1 MNPAR
6 AREIVGNFSKQVLVI
21 GDVMLDRFVWG
32 DVNRFS
38 PEAPSCPVLDGSRE
52 ETMLGGA
59 GNAAANLGA
68 LGAKCVRLVGL
79 IGRDVAGRD
88 IELLC
93 PPKSPGPVP
102 GRRFLCCRRAFE
114 LERAFEGVDNQSVK
128 SPSRITTVKTRF
140 VSQAD
145 DVHLL
150 RCDTEDTTPATKRE
164 FALLSHPIR
173 EWSSVVSG
181 IVIADY
187 GKGVVTPDLLRLV
200 AMLGEE
206 RSIPVFIDPKK
217 DHWEHFRG
225 AEVVK
230 PNEVEAYAALGIK
243 PGSCP
248 IEDVGDRLLK
258 YTRAKAVIITRGQD
272 GMSLFTQG
280 GECLTSAP
288 TPVKAVDVS
297 GAGDTAMSAL
307 SLSRIAGATW
317 EEAMELANTA
327 SGVAVTKSGTS
338 TVSKDELLSR
348 YGEENA

>member
-32 DVNRFS
+32 DVNRSS

-59 GNAAANLGA
+59 GNAASNIGA

-79 IGRDVAGRD
+79 IGWDAAGRD
-88 IELLC
+88 IELMC
-93 PPKSPGPVP
+93 PPALGDFLRTGQSPI
-102 GRRFLCCRRAFE
+102 
-114 LERAFEGVDNQSVK
+114 DNQSVK

-140 VSQAD
+140 VSRAD

-164 FALLSHPIR
+164 FDLLSHPIR
-173 EWSSVVSG
+173 QWSSVVSG

-206 RSIPVFIDPKK
+206 RSIPVFIDPKR
-217 DHWEHFRG
+217 DYWEHFRG
-225 AEVVK
+225 AEIVK
-230 PNEVEAYAALGIK
+230 PNEIEAYAALGLK

-258 YTRAKAVIITRGQD
+258 YTRAKAVIITRGQE
-272 GMSLFTQG
+272 GMSLFTQD
-280 GECLTSAP
+280 GEYITAVPAP
-288 TPVKAVDVS
+288 VEAIDVS

-307 SLSRIAGATW
+307 SLARIAGATW

-327 SGVAVTKSGTS
+327 SGIAVTKSGTS

>member
-1 MNPAR
+1 
-6 AREIVGNFSKQVLVI
+6 
-21 GDVMLDRFVWG
+21 
-32 DVNRFS
+32 
-38 PEAPSCPVLDGSRE
+38 
-52 ETMLGGA
+52 
-59 GNAAANLGA
+59 
-68 LGAKCVRLVGL
+68 VRLVGL
-79 IGRDVAGRD
+79 IGHDEQGRD
-88 IELLC
+88 IEVMMRDALRDHH
-93 PPKSPGPVP
+93 SP
-102 GRRFLCCRRAFE
+102 
-114 LERAFEGVDNQSVK
+114 VDNQLVK
-128 SPSRITTVKTRF
+128 SPSRITTAKTRF

-150 RCDTEDTTPATKRE
+150 RFDREETTPASKSE
-164 FALLSHPIR
+164 FEALSYPIR
-173 EWSSVVSG
+173 QWSSVVSG
-181 IVIADY
+181 IVIEDY

-200 AMLGEE
+200 SMLGEE
-206 RSIPVFIDPKK
+206 RNIPVFIDPKK

-230 PNEVEAYAALGIK
+230 PNEVEAYAALGLK

-258 YTRAKAVIITRGQD
+258 YTRAKAVIITRGQE
-272 GMSLFTQG
+272 GMTLFTKE
-280 GECLTSAP
+280 GECITAVP
-288 TPVKAVDVS
+288 TPVEAIDVS

-327 SGVAVTKSGTS
+327 SGIAVTKSGTS

>member
-1 MNPAR
+1 MNSAR
-6 AREIVGNFSKQVLVI
+6 AHEIVGNFFKQVLVV
-21 GDVMLDRFVWG
+21 GDVMLDRFIRG

-38 PEAPSCPVLDGSRE
+38 PEAPSCPVLDLACE

-59 GNAAANLGA
+59 GNAATNLGA

-79 IGRDVAGRD
+79 VGYDDPGAEIFRMLQGHSQILSGAHGTKPFR
-88 IELLC
+88 EE
-93 PPKSPGPVP
+93 SPVDNNLVRAP
-102 GRRFLCCRRAFE
+102 GR
-114 LERAFEGVDNQSVK
+114 
-128 SPSRITTVKTRF
+128 PTTTKTRF
-140 VSQAD
+140 VSHAD

-150 RCDTEDTTPATKRE
+150 RVDQEDTSPASKRLFE
-164 FALLSHPIR
+164 SLSHQIR
-173 EWSSVVSG
+173 QWSSVVSG
-181 IVIADY
+181 IVVEDY

-200 AMLGEE
+200 LMLGEE
-206 RSIPVFIDPKK
+206 RNIPVFIDPKK

-258 YTRAKAVIITRGQD
+258 YTRAKAVIITRGQE
-272 GMSLFTQG
+272 GMSLFTQD
-280 GECLTSAP
+280 GECITAVP
-288 TPVKAVDVS
+288 DPVESVDVS

-327 SGVAVTKSGTS
+327 SGIAVTKPGTS

>member
-6 AREIVGNFSKQVLVI
+6 AHEIVGNFSKQVLVI
-21 GDVMLDRFVWG
+21 GDIMLDRFVWG

-38 PEAPSCPVLDGSRE
+38 PEAPSCPVLAGSRE

-59 GNAAANLGA
+59 GNAAANIGA

-79 IGRDVAGRD
+79 LGWDAAGRD

-93 PPKSPGPVP
+93 PPALGDFIRDRQSP
-102 GRRFLCCRRAFE
+102 
-114 LERAFEGVDNQSVK
+114 VDNQSVK
-128 SPSRITTVKTRF
+128 SSSRITTVKTRF
-140 VSQAD
+140 VHQAD
-145 DVHLL
+145 DVHIL

-164 FALLSHPIR
+164 FVLLSHTIR
-173 EWSSVVSG
+173 QWSSIVSG

-187 GKGVVTPDLLRLV
+187 GKGVVTPDLLRL
-200 AMLGEE
+200 ASTIGEE
-206 RSIPVFIDPKK
+206 QNIPVFIDPKK

-230 PNEVEAYAALGIK
+230 PNEVEAYAALGLK
-243 PGSCP
+243 PGSYP

-258 YTRAKAVIITRGQD
+258 YTRAKAVIITRGQK
-272 GMSLFTQG
+272 GMTLFTKE
-280 GECLTSAP
+280 GECITAVP
-288 TPVKAVDVS
+288 TPVGVIDVS

-327 SGVAVTKSGTS
+327 SGIAVTKSGTS